1 MHGCPGAQIA
11 LQAPKVHARQ
21 AGSPHALS
29 DDIGFFTYLASIAM
43 ARLALVIMGHDIK
56 EVHQ

>member
-1 MHGCPGAQIA
+1 MLGR
-11 LQAPKVHARQ
+11 QAPPTPYQMIAV
-21 AGSPHALS
+21 
-29 DDIGFFTYLASIAM
+29 FFTYLASIAM

>member
-1 MHGCPGAQIA
+1 MVARARRLRYKHLMPMAGRPAPPA
-11 LQAPKVHARQ
+11 L
-21 AGSPHALS
+21 L
-29 DDIGFFTYLASIAM
+29 DDIGHFFTYLASIAM